1 MKVGLYSISCSGTWF
16 NDRPALTVEEFI
28 IIKKTGGNTM
38 KKYLAILLAVV
49 MVLGAVACAKTP
61 AAETPATEQPAA
73 EAPAT
78 EPAAEG
84 KTDIK
89 LASHNA
95 EIEGNPYRVRYE
107 ADIQEAAAA
116 AADHGLNVS
125 YSSFVSN
132 WDAATESQQIENS
145 INEGFDI
152 ILVNPVSSTGLDP
165 IIEKAQEAGIVYI
178 NADCEY
184 TSTDVNILNVC
195 TDQYWLGYKT
205 ATYAGDVLGSGAK
218 VVMIAALDGNVA
230 NTQRQQGFEDG
241 AKEKGLEI
249 VGGRYN
255 HDWNPVKSQQIGTEI
270 LNSGIEFDGVLISQ
284 CAENALAAFDAAG
297 KTYPKFFGFGDTGE
311 WIQRMYNLNKDEKK
325 MDFMVLSNP
334 PGVGASALNFGLNMI
349 LGKTLKDDVYNV
361 PEIHSIY
368 LKSKVC
374 WTYDDINNAEFIEK
388 AQTMEPGDALTYWLT
403 IDEVAE
409 QYFN

>member
-1 MKVGLYSISCSGTWF
+1 
-16 NDRPALTVEEFI
+16 
-28 IIKKTGGNTM
+28 M
-38 KKYLAILLAVV
+38 KKYLALLLAVV
-49 MVLGAVACAKTP
+49 MVFGLTACT
-61 AAETPATEQPAA
+61 TQPADDTSEPT
-73 EAPAT
+73 EAPVAT
-78 EPAAEG
+78 DAPDDSGEASDGEADTPR
-84 KTDIK
+84 DVK

-95 EIEGNPYRVRYE
+95 IIEGNPYRVRYE

-125 YSSFVSN
+125 YASFVSN

-165 IIEKAQEAGIVYI
+165 IIEKAQEAGIIYI

-184 TSTDVNILNVC
+184 TSPDVNVLNVC
-195 TDQYWLGYKT
+195 TDQYYLGYT
-205 ATYAGDVLGSGAK
+205 TSIYAGEVLGEGAK
-218 VVMIAALDGNVA
+218 VVMIAAQEGNVA

-241 AKEKGLEI
+241 AAEAGLEI
-249 VGGRYN
+249 VGGQYN
-255 HDWNPVKSQQIGTEI
+255 HDWDPVKSQQQATEI
-270 LNSGIEFDGVLISQ
+270 LNSGLEFDGVLISQ
-284 CAENALAAFDAAG
+284 MAENALAAFDAAG
-297 KTYPKFFGFGDTGE
+297 VDYPKFMGFGDTGE
-311 WIQRMYNLNKDEKK
+311 WIQRMYELNKDEKK

-349 LGKTLKDDVYNV
+349 LGKELKDDVYDV

-368 LKSKVC
+368 LESKVC
-374 WTYDDINNAEFIEK
+374 WTYDDIADPEFIE
-388 AQTMEPGDALTYWLT
+388 AAETMEPGDALTYWLT

-409 QYFN
+409 QFFK

>member
-1 MKVGLYSISCSGTWF
+1 
-16 NDRPALTVEEFI
+16 
-28 IIKKTGGNTM
+28 M

-61 AAETPATEQPAA
+61 AAETPATDQPAA

-270 LNSGIEFDGVLISQ
+270 LNSGIEFDGVLIS
-284 CAENALAAFDAAG
+284 A
-297 KTYPKFFGFGDTGE
+297 
-311 WIQRMYNLNKDEKK
+311 
-325 MDFMVLSNP
+325 
-334 PGVGASALNFGLNMI
+334 
-349 LGKTLKDDVYNV
+349 
-361 PEIHSIY
+361 
-368 LKSKVC
+368 
-374 WTYDDINNAEFIEK
+374 
-388 AQTMEPGDALTYWLT
+388 
-403 IDEVAE
+403 
-409 QYFN
+409 

>member
-1 MKVGLYSISCSGTWF
+1 
-16 NDRPALTVEEFI
+16 
-28 IIKKTGGNTM
+28 M

-95 EIEGNPYRVRYE
+95 VIEGNPYRVRYE

-249 VGGRYN
+249 VGGQYN
-255 HDWNPVKSQQIGTEI
+255 HDWDPVKSQQIGTEI

-349 LGKTLKDDVYNV
+349 LGKTLKDDVYNR

>member
-1 MKVGLYSISCSGTWF
+1 
-16 NDRPALTVEEFI
+16 
-28 IIKKTGGNTM
+28 M
-38 KKYLAILLAVV
+38 KKYLALLLAVV
-49 MVLGAVACAKTP
+49 MVFGLTACT
-61 AAETPATEQPAA
+61 TQPADDTSEPT
-73 EAPAT
+73 EAPV
-78 EPAAEG
+78 G
-84 KTDIK
+84 TDAPDDSGEASDGEADTPRDVK

-95 EIEGNPYRVRYE
+95 IIEGNPYRVRYE

-116 AADHGLNVS
+116 AADYGLNVS
-125 YSSFVSN
+125 YASFVSN

-165 IIEKAQEAGIVYI
+165 IIEKAQEAGIIYI

-184 TSTDVNILNVC
+184 TSPDVNVLNVC
-195 TDQYWLGYKT
+195 TDQYYLGYT
-205 ATYAGDVLGSGAK
+205 TSIYAGEVLGEGAK
-218 VVMIAALDGNVA
+218 VVMIAAQEGNVA

-241 AKEKGLEI
+241 AAEAGLEI
-249 VGGRYN
+249 VGGQYN
-255 HDWNPVKSQQIGTEI
+255 HDWDPVKSQQQATEI
-270 LNSGIEFDGVLISQ
+270 LNSGLEFDGVLISQ

-297 KTYPKFFGFGDTGE
+297 VEYPKFMGFGDTGE
-311 WIQRMYNLNKDEKK
+311 WIQRMYELNKDEKK

-349 LGKTLKDDVYNV
+349 LGKELKDDVYDV

-368 LKSKVC
+368 LESKVC
-374 WTYDDINNAEFIEK
+374 WTYDDIEDPEFIE
-388 AQTMEPGDALTYWLT
+388 AAETMEPGDALTYWLT

-409 QYFN
+409 QFFK